1 MKKTFTIYLIS
12 ITLLAGACK
21 EKQKAKEIVASD
33 APVPVQ
39 IAPVQTG
46 GLSQQIEASGL
57 LQTEEDSK
65 LSFKTGGVVESVLVN
80 EGDFVKRGQLLATL
94 RNTEIAAQVG
104 QVDLNVQKSERDYQ
118 RIQNLYR
125 DSVATLE
132 QLQNA
137 KTGLDLAKQSLS
149 VALFNQQFI
158 KLIAPTDGFVIKK
171 LSNNGEIAGPGTPV
185 LLLSNISANSQWV
198 LKAGLSD
205 AQWALVKTGSNATVH
220 IDAYPEKTFSGKV
233 SRRSL
238 TADPVTGSFTVEIR
252 VNLQGAAPAVG
263 MYAKAIIQT
272 AQVTYVSVIPY
283 AALLEANGNN
293 GYVFITRDKKTVQR
307 KNVLIGRMQENRVE
321 IISGLESG
329 DMVIITGSAY
339 LNERS
344 TIKVE

>member
-1 MKKTFTIYLIS
+1 MMIYLMAF
-12 ITLLAGACK
+12 TLLAGACQ
-21 EKQKAKEIVASD
+21 EQEKAKVIAVSNEAI
-33 APVPVQ
+33 PVH

-46 GLSQQIEASGL
+46 GFSQQIESSGL
-57 LQTEEDSK
+57 LQTEEDSR

-104 QVDLNVQKSERDYQ
+104 QVELNVQKAERDYQ
-118 RIQNLYR
+118 RIQNLYK

-137 KTGLDLAKQSLS
+137 KTGLDLVKQSLS

-185 LLLSNISANSQWV
+185 LLLSNISGNSQWI

-205 AQWALVKTGSNATVH
+205 AQWALVKTGSNAEVH
-220 IDAYPEKTFSGKV
+220 IDAYPEKKFSGKV

-252 VNLQGAAPAVG
+252 IDLQGSAPAVG

-272 AQVTYVSVIPY
+272 GQVTYASVIPY
-283 AALLEANGNN
+283 AALLEANGNK
-293 GYVFITRDKKTVQR
+293 GFVFVTRDKKTVQR
-307 KNVLIGRMQENRVE
+307 KNVVIGKMQENRIE
-321 IISGLESG
+321 ILSGLESG
-329 DMVIITGSAY
+329 DFVIVTGSAY

-344 TIKVE
+344 TIIVE